1 VLAGLKYD
9 VKEFSGWDEGYAKGL
24 VLDGWEHVKQ
34 EQIAMAIHSMPRR
47 LRRCVEMDGQ
57 YSGC

>member
-1 VLAGLKYD
+1 M
-9 VKEFSGWDEGYAKGL
+9 KEHSHWDESYAKGL
-24 VLDGWEHVKQ
+24 VLNGWEHVRQ

-57 YSGC
+57 YGGY